1 MRNKDSSADNGT
13 LQPDGSDYSVASG
26 GGADRSENRNHEMSP
41 MFRVL
46 LQGLY
51 DAVLITDRKGNINE
65 TNRRA
70 EKLTRFSAE
79 ELQQM
84 RISQLVAGLNESLL
98 AQVSENLRKGLFT
111 VLDATCYR
119 RDGSTFPSEIAVSRI
134 RLVDEYFLV
143 LSIRN
148 IRRRL
153 EAEESIRKEAVG
165 QMERAKT
172 QDDFS
177 GLLNIIS
184 LPDLFQL
191 IASSRKSG
199 RLSVF
204 EEDHEESGYFVFDE
218 GQPVFAAKGENKGEA
233 AINEL
238 LKTGGESFEFK
249 QGKPEERDDSIV
261 NSTMG
266 LLLEAARQIDELE
279 DSDEED

>member
-1 MRNKDSSADNGT
+1 MDNGT
-13 LQPDGSDYSVASG
+13 EHPAGSNYSASFE
-26 GGADRSENRNHEMSP
+26 GGAASREGRHNGMSP

-51 DAVLITDRKGNINE
+51 DAVLLTDRKGNINE
-65 TNRRA
+65 ANRRA

-84 RISQLVAGLNESLL
+84 RISQLVAGLDESLL

-119 RDGSTFPSEIAVSRI
+119 RDGNTFPAEIAVSRI

-148 IRRRL
+148 IKRRL
-153 EAEESIRKEAVG
+153 EAEESIRKEVAG
-165 QMERAKT
+165 QIERAKT

-204 EEDHEESGYFVFDE
+204 SEDHEASGYFVFDE
-218 GQPVFAAKGENKGEA
+218 GQPVYAAKGEIRGET

-238 LKTGGESFEFK
+238 LKTGGESFELK
-249 QGKPEERDDSIV
+249 QGQPEERDDSIV

-266 LLLEAARQIDELE
+266 LLLESARQIDELA